1 MINPELFN
9 YILSKIKSK
18 SAEDLADPKNST
30 GYKEFDESI
39 KTYWEKK
46 SILPNLG
53 VILGGAGS
61 GKTVGVIKKILTL
74 MGKDNDYKFI
84 ARQDPQA
91 KKLRNSA
98 GYENGDLTVDQY
110 CTTVFGQP
118 VTEYV

>member
-30 GYKEFDESI
+30 GSKDFDKSI
-39 KTYWEKK
+39 ETYWEKK

-74 MGKDNDYKFI
+74 MGKGNDYKFI

-98 GYENGDLTVDQY
+98 GYENGDLTVDKY

-118 VTEYV
+118 VTEYI